1 MLRMDLEATLKADT
15 GGPRVDFPRTFGTR
29 LTELRGAKGWKQRE
43 LSRRAG
49 IDPGRLSRMERGV
62 ARVTVAELIR
72 LSSVLSTGLDQLI
85 FGAPAGREGEGHR
98 LLAELERIG
107 PPAND
112 CGLRLLQALVL
123 TYQPSQEERP

>member
-15 GGPRVDFPRTFGTR
+15 GEPRADFPRTFGTR

-107 PPAND
+107 
-112 CGLRLLQALVL
+112 
-123 TYQPSQEERP
+123 QPSQEERP